1 MPDKVRWA
9 ILGAGKIG
17 HSFAQDFTV
26 VKNAELVAVA
36 ASDKS
41 RAETFA
47 KEYNLPLAYSYNEL
61 YDSNDVDAV
70 YVATTHNFHYEQC
83 IQCLKHGKNVLCEKP
98 VTLNDKQFKELA
110 RLSQEKKVFLM
121 EAMWTYFL
129 PPVLKAKQWLQEG
142 RIGNLKV
149 VEAVFGFPMEKNF
162 TGRMYNIELAGG
174 ALLDLGVYPVAFSQY
189 FTNKKPDSIT
199 ASGVLTATGVDERTG
214 MILQFGDT
222 TASLFCSMVNIM
234 ANKAMLYGEKG
245 YIEIPEFFKA
255 ASVSLYDD
263 HHNLLE
269 KFEDERTT
277 KGYNYEIQ
285 HANDAILQGKTESE
299 IMPHSKS
306 DEIQEI
312 MTEVRRQIGLV
323 YPSE

>member
-9 ILGAGKIG
+9 ILGAGKIA

-36 ASDKS
+36 SSDKS

-47 KEYNLPLAYSYNEL
+47 KEYNLPLAYSYSEL

-222 TASLFCSMVNIM
+222 TASLFCSMVNLM